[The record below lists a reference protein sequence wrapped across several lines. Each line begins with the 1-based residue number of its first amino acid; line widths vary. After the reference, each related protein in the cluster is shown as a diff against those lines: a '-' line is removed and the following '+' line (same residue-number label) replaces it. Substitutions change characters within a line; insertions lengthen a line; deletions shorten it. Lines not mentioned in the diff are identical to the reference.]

1 MVVVVRV
8 CAMGRVLRA
17 MVFLRA
23 LGIARGLG
31 ECQKVANGR
40 GAQGGDKFRSA
51 ITRLLPLPP
60 IVRQLARHRR
70 IISRIRRTPRIFEF
84 FSPLASQI
92 YFDQYSIGCIGARR
106 GTCLSEWPAV
116 PAPRARAREPAWVRR
131 GHLPSPPTGELP

>member
-31 ECQKVANGR
+31 ECRKVANGR
-40 GAQGGDKFRSA
+40 GAQGGDKFRPA

-92 YFDQYSIGCIGARR
+92 YFDHTVNAEAALPLQLTDDRR
-106 GTCLSEWPAV
+106 GWTIASE
-116 PAPRARAREPAWVRR
+116 
-131 GHLPSPPTGELP
+131 

>member
-31 ECQKVANGR
+31 ECRKVANGR

-51 ITRLLPLPP
+51 ILLPLPP

-70 IISRIRRTPRIFEF
+70 ISRIRRTPRIFEF

-92 YFDQYSIGCIGARR
+92 YFDHTSVPR
-106 GTCLSEWPAV
+106 GIVLV
-116 PAPRARAREPAWVRR
+116 DYRYL
-131 GHLPSPPTGELP
+131 LPS